1 MLYSTHLMKVKLSI
15 SLIALCAVFVGTM
28 ILHYHVAPS
37 DLLSLSF
44 YQNLANP
51 SVRIVYIQPGQ
62 RQEQVA
68 TTLANTLGW
77 NATQQKEFAN
87 AHLALGIPSLEG
99 YYFPKTYLINENT
112 DPVAVSKMMV
122 DTYNTQVKTIKT
134 SKTTKVVNQ
143 ATILKIASIIQREA
157 AGPKDMPL
165 ISGIIWNRIFMGM
178 KLQLDATVQYAVG
191 TTTNWWPV
199 ITPTDEKID
208 SPYNT
213 YQTANLP
220 PTPISNASL
229 AAIAAAANPQPTN
242 CLFYIHDKN
251 RVIHCSATY
260 QGQLN
265 NIAKYY

>member
-1 MLYSTHLMKVKLSI
+1 MKVKLSI
-15 SLIALCAVFVGTM
+15 SLIALCAVFIGTM
-28 ILHYHVAPS
+28 ILHYHVSPS

-51 SVRIVYIQPGQ
+51 SVRIVQIGAGQ

-68 TTLANTLGW
+68 LTLSTQLGW
-77 NATQQKEFAN
+77 NTTQQKEFAN
-87 AHLALGIPSLEG
+87 AHLALGLPSLEG
-99 YYFPKTYLINENT
+99 YYFPKTYLINKNS
-112 DPVAVSKMMV
+112 DPVDVSKMMV
-122 DTYNTQVKTIKT
+122 AEFNTQTKNIKVSKAVKI
-134 SKTTKVVNQ
+134 VNQ
-143 ATILKIASIIQREA
+143 NTILKIASIIQREA
-157 AGPKDMPL
+157 AGPKDMSL
-165 ISGIIWNRIFMGM
+165 ISGIIWNRIFKGM

-191 TTTNWWPV
+191 TTTNWWPM
-199 ITPTDEKID
+199 ITPTDVKVD

-213 YQTANLP
+213 YQTTNLP

-229 AAIAAAANPQPTN
+229 AAIAAAANPQATS